1 MFVWGVTGLKAN
13 AESGS
18 LQPLGGEVLRCVSA
32 AGYMVNVWTTI
43 CTASRCVVPW
53 PRWFKWYAMHYWWRR
68 KCTLTHWSWGA
79 RALFSAGGRRRWNL
93 TPHLRSSDTISP
105 HRLQHKENMD
115 FFYFFFF
122 LHMINWVR
130 LPQTSLMRVT
140 HEMHEIC
147 PWNTLIFSHAC
158 ECVLT
163 ANVHRKGKK
172 GIHTIISLFFLQ
184 LAPTG
189 KKTKNKKRSGG
200 RTKLGAFLK
209 ERIRLGK

>member
-1 MFVWGVTGLKAN
+1 MWQVSRQMLSQGHYSRWEGRFSGAYLQQGIWLMYERLYAPRPAVLFHGPAGSNGTPCIIDGSVSAHWPTGL
-13 AESGS
+13 
-18 LQPLGGEVLRCVSA
+18 EVL
-32 AGYMVNVWTTI
+32 G
-43 CTASRCVVPW
+43 
-53 PRWFKWYAMHYWWRR
+53 
-68 KCTLTHWSWGA
+68 
-79 RALFSAGGRRRWNL
+79 LFSQQEAGGGGTWPL
-93 TPHLRSSDTISP
+93 TYVPLTLFHLIVYNTKRIWI
-105 HRLQHKENMD
+105 
-115 FFYFFFF
+115 FFHLFFF

-200 RTKLGAFLK
+200 RAKLGAFLK